1 MKSKVMMTAALAIV
15 LGAGVTF
22 AGSHA
27 DPAIQGA
34 IKARQGQMNLYQLN
48 VGLLFGMAKGD
59 VEYNAEA
66 AQGAAN
72 NLKAL
77 SMLDASAMWP
87 QGSDMGSV
95 EGTRAKAEIWTTFPA
110 VFEKA
115 GAMTAAAT
123 AVADVAGND
132 LASLQGAIGQ
142 LGGACNAC
150 HKEFRGRAQ

>member
-1 MKSKVMMTAALAIV
+1 MKTKVMITAALAIA

-59 VEYNAEA
+59 VEYNSEA

-77 SMLDASAMWP
+77 ATLDASAMWP
-87 QGSDMGSV
+87 QGSDMDSV
-95 EGTRAKAEIWTTFPA
+95 EGTRAKVEIWTTFPA

-115 GAMTAAAT
+115 GAMSSAAT
-123 AVADVAGND
+123 ALADVAGTD
-132 LASLQGAIGQ
+132 LDSLRAAIGPV
-142 LGGACNAC
+142 GEACNAC
-150 HKEFRGRAQ
+150 HKEYRGRAQ